1 MQYTY
6 EFEMWRGEF
15 GWIAEPF
22 GLDGITQGE
31 SIDDLS
37 ESAADLLREIVRDH
51 IMSGHEMPAATFGN
65 DLTHDGIRLIVS
77 VDAAMSDIPK
87 ISAAEAARELNVSR
101 PRVTAMLGSG
111 LLDGWKEGRNTWV
124 TLASVEARKADSR
137 KAGRPK
143 TKSVSATSGS

>member
-22 GLDGITQGE
+22 GLDGITQG
-31 SIDDLS
+31 DDVNDLC

-51 IMSGHEMPAATFGN
+51 IMRSKPLPPAIFDNEPTRG
-65 DLTHDGIRLIVS
+65 GVRLIVS
-77 VDAAMSDIPK
+77 VDAAMANVPR
-87 ISAAEAARELNVSR
+87 ISAAEAARKLGVSR
-101 PRVTAMLGSG
+101 PRVTAMLASG
-111 LLDGWKEGRNTWV
+111 LLDGWKEGRNTWI
-124 TLASVEARKADSR
+124 TLASVEARKADGR

-143 TKSVSATSGS
+143 KPITA